1 MAKTGKREHAC
12 RINAAHELVKTK
24 EPLASAASILAKR
37 FRVTSR
43 QAYRYLESALQNS
56 APLEIPD
63 AKAVLTVRLP
73 VGLITRLRSRPRPP
87 GQSLSDFV
95 ASALS
100 AALAKEKHRG

>member
-1 MAKTGKREHAC
+1 MAKTGKREHTC
-12 RINAAHELVKTK
+12 RINAAHELVQTQ

-37 FRVTSR
+37 FGVTSR

-73 VGLITRLRSRPRPP
+73 VGLIHRLRARPRPP
-87 GQSLSDFV
+87 DQSLSDFV
-95 ASALS
+95 AAALS
-100 AALAKEKHRG
+100 AALAKETYRG